1 MAFGPE
7 VGDDAAMKQTS
18 FASAEYAGKKRQ
30 TRRERFLV
38 EMNTVGPWA
47 RLEALIEPHYP
58 KSGKVCRPPIGVP
71 RMLRMYFL
79 QQWYTLADEALEDAL
94 YDSQAMREFIG
105 IDLGRE
111 NVPDATTLLKFRRL
125 LEQHD
130 LTSAILA
137 EVNAHRTERGLL
149 MRQGTVVD
157 ATIIPAPS
165 STKNEDGKRDPEM
178 HQAKKGQQWH
188 FGMKMHSG
196 VDADAGLIHSVVCTA
211 ANEADVVHA
220 HELLHGQENQV
231 HGDSGYTGLE
241 KRDEITD
248 AQAEGR
254 LRKDID
260 WRIAMKRGQLQ
271 AMPEGP
277 RKALYEWFERRKAQV
292 RAIVEHPFHVIKNLF
307 GYRKVSYRGIV
318 KNEARA
324 KAHAALAN
332 LYIARRRLMAQG
344 VSASAA

>member
-1 MAFGPE
+1 LA
-7 VGDDAAMKQTS
+7 
-18 FASAEYAGKKRQ
+18 
-30 TRRERFLV
+30 
-38 EMNTVGPWA
+38 EMNAVVPWS

-58 KSGKVCRPPIGVP
+58 KSGKVGRPPIGVP

-137 EVNAHRTERGLL
+137 EVNAHLTERGLL

-157 ATIIPAPS
+157 ATIIAAPS

-178 HQAKKGQQWH
+178 HQAKKGNQWH

-196 VDADAGLIHSVVCTA
+196 VDAESGLIHSVVCTA

-220 HELLHGQENQV
+220 HELLHGQESQV
-231 HGDSGYTGLE
+231 HGDSGYTE
-241 KRDEITD
+241 

-254 LRKDID
+254 LHKDID

-277 RKALYEWFERRKAQV
+277 RKALFEWFERRKAQV

-307 GYRKVSYRGIV
+307 GYRKVSYRGIA

-332 LYIARRRLMAQG
+332 LYIARRRLMAQR

>member
-1 MAFGPE
+1 
-7 VGDDAAMKQTS
+7 MKQTS
-18 FASAEYAGKKRQ
+18 FAGAEYASKKRK
-30 TRRERFLV
+30 TRRERFLG
-38 EMNTVGPWA
+38 EMNTVVPWS

-58 KSGKVCRPPIGVP
+58 KSGKVGRPPIGVR

-130 LTSAILA
+130 LTAAILA
-137 EVNAHRTERGLL
+137 EVNAHLAERGLL

-157 ATIIPAPS
+157 ATIIAAPS

-178 HQAKKGQQWH
+178 HQTKKGNEWH
-188 FGMKMHSG
+188 FGMKMHTG
-196 VDADAGLIHSVVCTA
+196 VDAESGLIHSVVCTA
-211 ANEADVVHA
+211 ANEADVSHG
-220 HELLHGQENQV
+220 HQLLHGQESQV
-231 HGDSGYTGLE
+231 HGDSGYTGLG
-241 KRDEITD
+241 KRAEIKA
-248 AQAEGR
+248 AQDDKR

-260 WRIAMKRGQLQ
+260 WRIAMKRGRLQ
-271 AMPEGP
+271 AMPEGLL
-277 RKALYEWFERRKAQV
+277 KWWMQWGERRKAQL

-307 GYRKVSYRGIV
+307 GYRKVSYRGIA
-318 KNEARA
+318 KNQVRA
-324 KAHAALAN
+324 KVHAALAN
-332 LYIARRRLMAQG
+332 LYIARRRLLARG
-344 VSASAA
+344 VGASAA